1 MKTLSIILL
10 LFAAHSQAGD
20 LPNVPGALNPAV
32 TQANIRQTVCV
43 SGWTKTVRPRVSVT
57 NKIKRKLLANG
68 ERAQDFELDHIVS
81 LQLGGAPADERNL
94 WLEPYAGP
102 CGARVKDVLES
113 NLKRRICSGKLTLH
127 QAQAAIMANWVASYS
142 KYIGSISCVP

>member
-1 MKTLSIILL
+1 MKTLFSILL
-10 LFAAHSQAGD
+10 LYACSAHAGD
-20 LPNVPGALNPAV
+20 LPNVPGALNLAV

-68 ERAQDFELDHIVS
+68 ERAQDFELDHLVS
-81 LQLGGAPADERNL
+81 LQLGGAPANERNL

-113 NLKRRICSGKLTLH
+113 NLKRRICSGTLTLT
-127 QAQAAIMANWVASYS
+127 QAQAAIMANWVQAYRQFV
-142 KYIGSISCVP
+142 GPLVCE